1 MKKLV
6 LSLLLTFSF
15 NVLAVDV
22 FPAPPGTI
30 ITFSG
35 PSCPRG
41 SILGTGSLVN
51 KADYP
56 NLFKLYGNM
65 YGTQTTLQF
74 RLPNYQGYF
83 LRGYDASA
91 SVDVDASSRTAH
103 ASGASSGV
111 VVGSIQQDGF
121 RSHTHTQNA
130 HSHTSPGSTALSYN
144 TGGNSVAYAGGPATV
159 TIVNGATATNNN
171 TGGNETRPKN
181 ISVLYCI
188 KF

>member
-1 MKKLV
+1 MKKL
-6 LSLLLTFSF
+6 LLALLLTFSF
-15 NVLAVDV
+15 NALAVDA
-22 FPAPPGTI
+22 FPTPPGTV

-91 SVDVDASSRTAH
+91 TVDVDASSRTAH
-103 ASGASSGV
+103 AAGATSGAT
-111 VVGSIQQDGF
+111 VGSIQQDGF
-121 RSHTHTQNA
+121 RSHNHTQDAHTHTYTAVMNGPDRTQGTVN
-130 HSHTSPGSTALSYN
+130 PGN
-144 TGGNSVAYAGGPATV
+144 VGTGTTGSAQPYIYPS
-159 TIVNGATATNNN
+159 
-171 TGGNETRPKN
+171 GGNETRPKN